1 MAGPNI
7 EWTARC
13 SMAVPCQKESVGL
26 CHVMELQW
34 VCLRAAVA
42 VPLLEKCE
50 DEDVRRLYRGCWSA
64 CFVIRRSCTCGSEAL
79 PKPGVSWIE
88 AVRGGVTQG
97 VCQPGQQASTAGC
110 IWQFV
115 PCEGQM
121 IRSHE
126 LPYKIWAWMGTGLL
140 LYSHSSLWKAISI
153 CRHTQCC

>member
-79 PKPGVSWIE
+79 PKPGSFKFVEGNFHLPAYSVLLVMDARMGYSEILKIMVRF
-88 AVRGGVTQG
+88 AVVPVIALLGAV
-97 VCQPGQQASTAGC
+97 AAGLR
-110 IWQFV
+110 IAAAN
-115 PCEGQM
+115 G
-121 IRSHE
+121 
-126 LPYKIWAWMGTGLL
+126 KIAM
-140 LYSHSSLWKAISI
+140 
-153 CRHTQCC
+153 